1 MMVLESILPG
11 LGSVAEIV
19 IESYSR
25 LLLFTFILKKK
36 FPMLLQL
43 SLGKAYSD
51 CVWEGPF

>member
-11 LGSVAEIV
+11 LGSVAEIL

-36 FPMLLQL
+36 ISYALTTFLRK
-43 SLGKAYSD
+43 SI
-51 CVWEGPF
+51 F